1 MWKPKW
7 AEGIQMK
14 SNLIPF
20 RMNTELF
27 IARKLFFDKTN
38 KKYLSHRIIRIALFG
53 IALGL
58 AVMIISVAVIT
69 GFKKEIRD
77 KVVGFGSH
85 VQIINFDSNN
95 SYETKPISK
104 NQAFLPEIK
113 KINGISRVEVY
124 ATKPGMIKT
133 EEYLQGIVFKG
144 VDQDYNW
151 GFFKKNLVEGRVPGI
166 NDSARVNEIILSEQ
180 VSQLLQLKL
189 NDNAIIYFLNE
200 DENLPRI
207 LQLKICGI
215 YRTGLEE
222 FDNTF
227 IVGDVKQIQ
236 RLNNWQDDQI
246 SGFEI
251 TVNDFFKSQ
260 EIEQEVR
267 NLVIDYSEENST
279 ILRTINITREWP
291 QIFDWLSILDM
302 NVWVILILL
311 TLVAGFNMISGLLV
325 LILERINM
333 IGILKALGSPNW
345 SVRKVFLYLSFF
357 LTGRGML
364 WGNIIAIAIIAVQK
378 FFHVIRLDPA
388 MYYVDVAPVNFSI
401 LHILI
406 LNAASITITVLMLF
420 IPSYLIHKISPE
432 KAIRFD

>member
-1 MWKPKW
+1 
-7 AEGIQMK
+7 
-14 SNLIPF
+14 
-20 RMNTELF
+20 MNTELF
-27 IARKLFFDKTN
+27 IARKLFFDKSN
-38 KKYLSHRIIRIALFG
+38 KKYLSHKIIRIALFG

-58 AVMIISVAVIT
+58 AVMIISVAVVT

-85 VQIINFDSNN
+85 IQIINFDSNN

-113 KINGISRVEVY
+113 NINGINRIEVY

-133 EEYLQGIVFKG
+133 DEYLQGVVFKG
-144 VDQDYNW
+144 VDNDYNW
-151 GFFKKNLVEGRVPGI
+151 NFFKKNLVEGQIPEI

-180 VSQLLQLKL
+180 VSQLLKIKL
-189 NDNAIIYFLNE
+189 NDDAFIYFLNE

-207 LQLKICGI
+207 LQLKVCGI

-227 IVGDVKQIQ
+227 IIGDLKQIQ
-236 RLNNWQDDQI
+236 RLNNWQADQI

-251 TVNDFFKSQ
+251 TVNNFFKAE
-260 EIEQEVR
+260 EIEQQVR
-267 NLVIDYSEENST
+267 NLVINYSEENSA

-291 QIFDWLSILDM
+291 QIFDWLSVIDM

-345 SVRKVFLYLSFF
+345 SVRKVFLYLALF
-357 LTGRGML
+357 LTGNGML
-364 WGNIIAIAIIAVQK
+364 WGNIIAILIIAIQK
-378 FFHVIRLDPA
+378 VFHLVKLDPT
-388 MYYVDVAPVNFSI
+388 MYYVNVAPVNFS
-401 LHILI
+401 LTHILL
-406 LNAASITITVLMLF
+406 LNAASITITVLMLV
-420 IPSYLIHKISPE
+420 IPSYIISKISPE

>member
-1 MWKPKW
+1 
-7 AEGIQMK
+7 
-14 SNLIPF
+14 
-20 RMNTELF
+20 MNTELF
-27 IARKLFFDKTN
+27 IARKLFFDKSN
-38 KKYLSHRIIRIALFG
+38 KKYLSHKIIRIALFG

-58 AVMIISVAVIT
+58 AVMIISVAVVT

-85 VQIINFDSNN
+85 IQIINFDSNN

-113 KINGISRVEVY
+113 NINGINRIEVY

-133 EEYLQGIVFKG
+133 DEYLQGVVFKG
-144 VDQDYNW
+144 VDNDYDWN
-151 GFFKKNLVEGRVPGI
+151 FFKKNLVEGQIPQI

-180 VSQLLQLKL
+180 VSQLLKIKL
-189 NDNAIIYFLNE
+189 NDDAFIYFLNE
-200 DENLPRI
+200 DENMPRI
-207 LQLKICGI
+207 LQLKVCGI

-227 IVGDVKQIQ
+227 IIGDLKQIQ
-236 RLNNWQDDQI
+236 RLNNWQADQI

-251 TVNDFFKSQ
+251 TVNNFFRAE
-260 EIEQEVR
+260 EIEQQVR
-267 NLVIDYSEENST
+267 NLVINYSEENSA

-291 QIFDWLSILDM
+291 QIFDWLSVIDM

-325 LILERINM
+325 LILERINK
-333 IGILKALGSPNW
+333 IGILTALRSPNW
-345 SVRKVFLYLSFF
+345 SVRKVFLYLALF
-357 LTGRGML
+357 LTGNGML
-364 WGNIIAIAIIAVQK
+364 WGNIIAILIIAIQK
-378 FFHVIRLDPA
+378 VFHVVKLDPT
-388 MYYVDVAPVNFSI
+388 MYYVNVAPVNFS
-401 LHILI
+401 LTHILL
-406 LNAASITITVLMLF
+406 LNAASITITILMLV
-420 IPSYLIHKISPE
+420 IPSYIISKISPE